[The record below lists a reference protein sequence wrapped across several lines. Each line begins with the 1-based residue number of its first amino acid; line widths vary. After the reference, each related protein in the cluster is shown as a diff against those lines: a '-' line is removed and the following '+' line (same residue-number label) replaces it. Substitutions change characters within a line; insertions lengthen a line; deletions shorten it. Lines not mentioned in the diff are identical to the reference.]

1 MTEKDK
7 LARRLSQILLKL
19 NSGEKLRIDELA
31 KEFNVNKRTIQ
42 RDLNVRFDHLPLKKD
57 DGSYSLDPYHLG
69 KLTMSDI
76 QNFAAIS
83 GVKGLFPSLEN
94 GFLKRILEDVVN
106 NAVIS
111 VRCHHYENVDDK
123 KELFSKLQKAIAD
136 KNIVEFVYSDKKRS
150 VCSYK
155 LVNNKGVWY
164 LSATDES
171 KLKSFSLTKMKNVA
185 VTDKIFEHDPSV
197 LRQIESDDGI
207 WYGETICITMEVSPS
222 IAQYFRRRALV
233 PNQQIVEELPS
244 GALIVS
250 STTSMPDHVCAVARY
265 WIPNLKIISPA
276 SLQQELENGLREYL
290 HVLNHSSTSTA

>member
-42 RDLNVRFDHLPLKKD
+42 RDLNVRFDYLPLKKD
-57 DGSYSLDPYHLG
+57 DGNYSLDPYHLG

-106 NAVIS
+106 NSVIS
-111 VRCHHYENVDDK
+111 VRGHHYENVDDK

-150 VCSYK
+150 VCGYK

-171 KLKSFSLTKMKNVA
+171 KLKSFSLAKMKNVA
-185 VTDKIFEHDPSV
+185 VTNKNFEHDPSV

-207 WYGETICITMEVSPS
+207 WYGETICITMEVSPT

-265 WIPNLKIISPA
+265 WIPNLKIISPTH
-276 SLQQELENGLREYL
+276 LQQELENGLREYL
-290 HVLNHSSTSTA
+290 HI